1 MEGGTESGVVKGAG
15 ASALQQVKEGCQRPD
30 PAVPPPPQPAQQV
43 LQGQAGRAHSQQRLV
58 VALGLRPGSE
68 GKVRAGASGAA
79 ALGTGASGQQ
89 ATGTSEKA
97 GHEAAHSEAVRRA
110 APAAAKGPG
119 CQDEG
124 PSSAALTPPLD
135 SAPPAQIL
143 PPAPAAVAA
152 GGGLSV
158 TASQPHPPQKRSL
171 QHIMAEGGVQSL
183 MQHLGVT
190 SSAKVTSRY
199 ASAWQGGHE
208 GKDAQAASLH
218 TPRHVPDSSLGGQY
232 GWSKRARHGFDEES
246 SQLLPSFSVPAL
258 GRFSSGSAW
267 DAAEEAD
274 GLADGSDPWADGGAD
289 MYAARGGQL
298 ARQDSDGLPPLI
310 HPDLERAILQHFCDT
325 D

>member
-1 MEGGTESGVVKGAG
+1 MEGGTELGVVKGAG
-15 ASALQQVKEGCQRPD
+15 CQRPD
-30 PAVPPPPQPAQQV
+30 PSVPPPPQPAQQV
-43 LQGQAGRAHSQQRLV
+43 LQGQAGRARSQQRLV
-58 VALGLRPGSE
+58 VALGLRPGGPE
-68 GKVRAGASGAA
+68 GKVRVGASGAG
-79 ALGTGASGQQ
+79 ALGTGASEQQ
-89 ATGTSEKA
+89 ATGTLEKA
-97 GHEAAHSEAVRRA
+97 GHDAGHSEAVRRA
-110 APAAAKGPG
+110 ALVAAKGPG

-124 PSSAALTPPLD
+124 PSSVALTPPLG
-135 SAPPAQIL
+135 SAPPAPSL

-158 TASQPHPPQKRSL
+158 TASQLHPPQKRSL

-190 SSAKVTSRY
+190 SSAKVTSRC

-208 GKDAQAASLH
+208 GKDAQAAPLH
-218 TPRHVPDSSLGGQY
+218 TPRHAPDSSLGGQY

-274 GLADGSDPWADGGAD
+274 GLADGSDPWAEGGAD